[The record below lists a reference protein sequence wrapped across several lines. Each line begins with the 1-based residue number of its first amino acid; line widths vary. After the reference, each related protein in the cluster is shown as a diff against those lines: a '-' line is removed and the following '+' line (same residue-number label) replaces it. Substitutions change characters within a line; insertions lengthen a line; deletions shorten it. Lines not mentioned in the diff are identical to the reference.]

1 MVGEKSIAELTW
13 PADERLDPA
22 ESAAQLVAATRTWL
36 AALSTGAWRFVSAL
50 ASAGV

>member
-1 MVGEKSIAELTW
+1 MSTLMVGKKRIAELTW

-36 AALSTGAWRFVSAL
+36 TALSTGA
-50 ASAGV
+50 